1 MPCPSDEHRH
11 EEGVGH
17 GGGHVPPPTRHAP
30 QSGHR
35 DQYRQVGEYP
45 PRQQRPP
52 GLSNGRHREYARALQ
67 RAPPPGDAPEARA
80 LAVRAP
86 SGRCGPESDRDSRGT
101 SPGRSFFR
109 AVPTP
114 ALDESRTNKVSFFGI
129 IKPLGNYYIHPRAME
144 PSLHNAT
151 KCVQLLLSSFTGAI
165 ANATDYFPSF
175 TDNEKL
181 KYTDWVNARSSAY
194 PRHA

>member
-17 GGGHVPPPTRHAP
+17 GGGHVPPPTR
-30 QSGHR
+30 
-35 DQYRQVGEYP
+35 QYCQVGEYP
-45 PRQQRPP
+45 PRQQRPRP
-52 GLSNGRHREYARALQ
+52 APRTSPRVCSPLQ

-86 SGRCGPESDRDSRGT
+86 SGRCGPASDRDSRGT

-129 IKPLGNYYIHPRAME
+129 IKPLGNYYIQPRAME

>member
-1 MPCPSDEHRH
+1 MIGILDE
-11 EEGVGH
+11 
-17 GGGHVPPPTRHAP
+17 
-30 QSGHR
+30 
-35 DQYRQVGEYP
+35 
-45 PRQQRPP
+45 
-52 GLSNGRHREYARALQ
+52 
-67 RAPPPGDAPEARA
+67 
-80 LAVRAP
+80 
-86 SGRCGPESDRDSRGT
+86 T

-114 ALDESRTNKVSFFGI
+114 ALDESRTDKVSFFGI
-129 IKPLGNYYIHPRAME
+129 IKPLGNYYMQPLAME

-165 ANATDYFPSF
+165 ANATDHFPSF